1 MISKFGKKFENVSK
15 LFDHV
20 AHNGSN
26 YLNGHCFVSIM
37 LCVPVL
43 DHDKISYLS
52 VPLGYRMWQ
61 PNLDLIGNARID
73 SVMYDLAPE
82 RTGRRGRPAKHG
94 KRLFFSTIFSEDLKV
109 FCTEEEHSSSDQT
122 DHDPVNYIRCY
133 YMPFD
138 GRSKSATMNRKRS
151 GLFVTIWC
159 EAAKG
164 LKCGSI

>member
-1 MISKFGKKFENVSK
+1 MVSKFGKKFENVSK
-15 LFDHV
+15 LFDH
-20 AHNGSN
+20 AAQNGSN

-73 SVMYDLAPE
+73 SVKYDLAPE

-151 GLFVTIWC
+151 GLFATIWYGVAR
-159 EAAKG
+159 E
-164 LKCGSI
+164 